1 MAAEELEATGKS
13 HPSMYFA
20 MQGFFNAIV
29 AAISTS
35 IVWLNIKELVVN
47 GELNFGVHLM
57 PYIVAGAC
65 VISILLAF
73 LLPKSFNRLGREENV
88 KLSE

>member
-1 MAAEELEATGKS
+1 
-13 HPSMYFA
+13 MYFA

-35 IVWLNIKELVVN
+35 IVWLNIKELVIN

-57 PYIVAGAC
+57 PFIVAGAC
-65 VISILLAF
+65 ILSILLAF
-73 LLPKSFNRLGREENV
+73 FLPKSFNQLGRDEKT
-88 KLSE
+88 KLTE